1 MMEEK
6 KNILKFR
13 RIMLKGKPRRK
24 VEFINPNED
33 AFYINKIK
41 EGKWYYFKAGNTYY
55 KEKYTAMDKGLKNR
69 CMVDILMRYRLV

>member
-1 MMEEK
+1 MEEK

-13 RIMLKGKPRRK
+13 RIMLKGRPRRK

-33 AFYINKIK
+33 AFYIYKIK
-41 EGKWYYFKAGNTYY
+41 EGKWYYFKEGNIYY

-69 CMVDILMRYRLV
+69 YIVDILMRYRLV